1 MSKKNDE
8 RKSVVVVGGG
18 PAGATLARALSAK
31 LDASSHDII
40 LINDRPYS
48 VHLVAGARMTVTE
61 EGRLEDVALLP
72 YDKLFH
78 NGNGRFVQGRVTSIE
93 EKAPGKGGA
102 VVLQDGERIPYTVLV
117 LATGSSWAGPLD
129 FPYSDAEVR
138 SHIKTWRQRYAE
150 ANDIVIVGGGAVGI
164 ETAGEIRDTYPT
176 KKVTIVQGSDML
188 LNPVY
193 PPKFR
198 KDMERRVRAKKIDI
212 VFNEYIDVI
221 PEPGTV
227 GVTTRSGKSFPTA
240 DLVVPAFGPRPN
252 TAFIATLDSDVLDSS
267 GRVKIKPTFEV
278 VGHPGV
284 FAFGD
289 ITDWK
294 EQKQQG
300 KIMFHLPVAVPN
312 ILSYLAGQPLKKNYK
327 GFWEMII
334 IPIGKNGGGGYFD
347 VLWGIIVGNFVTRV
361 AKAKD
366 LFIGKARS
374 EFGLQ

>member
-8 RKSVVVVGGG
+8 RKSIVVVGGG
-18 PAGATLARALSAK
+18 PAGSLLARALSAK
-31 LDASSHDII
+31 LDASKHDLI
-40 LINDRPYS
+40 LINDRPFS
-48 VHLVAGARMTVTE
+48 IHLVAGARMTVTE
-61 EGRLEDVALLP
+61 VDHLEDAALLP

-78 NGNGRFVQGRVTSIE
+78 NGNGRFVQGRVTAIE
-93 EKAPGKGGA
+93 EEAAGQGGV
-102 VVLQDGERIPYTVLV
+102 VVLQDGERLSYDVLV
-117 LATGSSWAGPLD
+117 LATGSSWYGPLN
-129 FPYSDAEVR
+129 FPSSDADVR
-138 SHIKTWRQRYAE
+138 AHVKTWRQHYAD
-150 ANDIVIVGGGAVGI
+150 AKDIVIVGGGAVGI

-176 KKVTIVQGSDML
+176 KKITIVQGSDLL

-198 KDMERRVRAKKIDI
+198 KDLEKRVRAKNIDI
-212 VFNEYIDVI
+212 VFDEYIDSI
-221 PEPGTV
+221 PEPGTI
-227 GVTTRSGKSFPTA
+227 GVTTRSGKSFATA
-240 DLVVPAFGPRPN
+240 DLVVPAHGPRPN
-252 TAFIATLDSDVLDSS
+252 TAFIATLGSDVLDSA
-267 GRVKIKPTFEV
+267 GRVKIEPTFQV

-312 ILSYLAGQPLKKNYK
+312 ILSYLAGEPLKKKYK

-347 VLWGIIVGNFVTRV
+347 VLWGIVVGNWVTRV

-366 LFIGKARS
+366 LFIPKVRA